1 MQLRRKRRYERDKLS
16 VSVRK
21 RQLEVITRWRF
32 MLDSNSEPRT
42 ILLPYSHSL
51 NKIVIDI
58 IMTAVIKVLW
68 ESV

>member
-1 MQLRRKRRYERDKLS
+1 
-16 VSVRK
+16 
-21 RQLEVITRWRF
+21 

-58 IMTAVIKVLW
+58 IMTTVIKFKIMKFCGNQCDSLLFFSTMPFHKCYV
-68 ESV
+68 S